1 MRHAITYIFSV
12 AMLLLTVSAHATLID
27 FEGFAAG
34 DNISGQNISGATF
47 TVTNNSG
54 TDISASHPLMI
65 FDSANPTGGDNDL
78 ATPSFGNIL
87 IISEDGDASDPDDN
101 AGGGVIIAKFD
112 TAVTS
117 ITGVTV
123 DVGDSNNKTNSF
135 EVFLN
140 GASVEL
146 MLLTNGLGDNNI
158 QTKTFAGLFDEIK
171 LTLGGSGALS
181 SLEFTTV
188 PIPAALPLFIA
199 GFLGMLGLF
208 RKQAV

>member
-1 MRHAITYIFSV
+1 MRHAIPGILSI
-12 AMLLLTVSAHATLID
+12 AILLLSASAHAAFID

-34 DNISGQNISGATF
+34 DNITGQNISGATF
-47 TVTNNSG
+47 TVTNNTG
-54 TDISASHPLMI
+54 TDISSNNPLMI
-65 FDSANPTGGDNDL
+65 FDSANPTGGDSDL

-87 IISEDGDASDPDDN
+87 IISEDGDANDPDDN
-101 AGGGVIIAKFD
+101 AGGGVIIATFD

-146 MLLTNGLGDNNI
+146 MLLANGLGDNNI
-158 QTKTFAGLFDEIK
+158 QTKTFTGLFDEIR
-171 LTLGGSGALS
+171 LSLGGSGALA

-188 PIPAALPLFIA
+188 PVPAALPLLLA
-199 GFLGMLGLF
+199 GLLSMFGLF
-208 RKQAV
+208 RKHAV